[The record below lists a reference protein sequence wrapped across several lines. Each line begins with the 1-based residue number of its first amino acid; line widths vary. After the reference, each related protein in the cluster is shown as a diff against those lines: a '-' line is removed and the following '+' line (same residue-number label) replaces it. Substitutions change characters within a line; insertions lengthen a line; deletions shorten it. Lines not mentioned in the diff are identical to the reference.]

1 MSNVSIERKGSVYFI
16 RFRDG
21 SKAYLAVEEEDNKM
35 YLIET
40 YTPEQHRGKG
50 YARMLVEKAIE
61 DAERRSLSVAPIYM

>member
-1 MSNVSIERKGSVYFI
+1 MSNVSIEQKDSMHFI

-21 SKAYLAVEEEDNKM
+21 NKAYLAVKEDNKM

-50 YARMLVEKAIE
+50 YAKMLVEK
-61 DAERRSLSVAPIYM
+61 

>member
-1 MSNVSIERKGSVYFI
+1 MSNVSIGQKCSVYFI

-21 SKAYLAVEEEDNKM
+21 SKAYLAVKEDNKM

-50 YARMLVEKAIE
+50 YAKMLVEK
-61 DAERRSLSVAPIYM
+61 R